1 MAMTIRE
8 SLAEAVARLS
18 HEPIGP
24 PRMAAEALLMHVLG
38 CDRAQLH
45 AHPERPLSIEESQR
59 FADVVTRRASG
70 VPLQYITGHQEFYG
84 LDFLVT
90 PAVLIPRPETEHLV
104 EAALD
109 SIRNAP
115 DVQLRIVDVGTG
127 SGCIILA
134 LAHALRGDS
143 ALRHAAEL
151 HATDISAGALR
162 VAHTNAER
170 LGLHDIHFHQT
181 DLLAALSD
189 RPGSYDLV
197 LSNPPYVGR
206 CEPDKVQ
213 REVREHEPEIA
224 VFGGEHGLDVYRRL
238 IPQAHSALKPAG
250 LLMMEIGYSIEAPVR
265 SLLDVKDWSEVRAV
279 PDLQGIPR
287 IVIARKRE

>member
-1 MAMTIRE
+1 MTIRD
-8 SLAEAVARLS
+8 SLAEAVAHLS
-18 HEPIGP
+18 GEPVGP

-38 CDRAQLH
+38 CDRAHLH
-45 AHPERPLSIEESQR
+45 AHPERSLTTEESQR
-59 FADVVTRRASG
+59 FAAAVTRRASG

-104 EAALD
+104 DAALD
-109 SIRNAP
+109 SIRNAT
-115 DVQLRIVDVGTG
+115 DAQLRIVDVGTG

-134 LAHALRGDS
+134 LAHALRGDPS
-143 ALRHAAEL
+143 FRHTAEL
-151 HATDISAGALR
+151 HATDISADALR
-162 VAHTNAER
+162 IAHTNAGR
-170 LGLHDIHFHQT
+170 LGLYDIHFHRT

-189 RPGSYDLV
+189 QPGSFDLV

-213 REVREHEPEIA
+213 REVREHEPAIA

-238 IPQAHSALKPAG
+238 IPQAHFALKPRG
-250 LLMMEIGYSIEAPVR
+250 LLMMEIGYSIGAPVR
-265 SLLDVKDWSEVRAV
+265 ALLDAKDWSGVRTI

-287 IVIARKRE
+287 IVIAQKHE